1 MDTAQNALGRIKA
14 SGSAILCS
22 AIPGGYERKSLR
34 PWSLTAGLGDRIGD
48 RIKDVME
55 SFIP

>member
-1 MDTAQNALGRIKA
+1 MDAAQNALGRIKA

-34 PWSLTAGLGDRIGD
+34 PWSLTAGLGDRI
-48 RIKDVME
+48 KDVME